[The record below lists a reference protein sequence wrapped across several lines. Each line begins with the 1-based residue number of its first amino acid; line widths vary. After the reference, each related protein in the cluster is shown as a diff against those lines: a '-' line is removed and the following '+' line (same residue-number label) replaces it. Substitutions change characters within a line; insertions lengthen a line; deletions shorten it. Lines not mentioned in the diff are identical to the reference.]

1 MAAVNILNF
10 EILNDE
16 QQLAIDVETVEGS
29 MITSIQLWDINTFK
43 DYSLSINL
51 NYKLEQINNK
61 EVFIVSAEELNL
73 YSFTDIWFVEIQS
86 NYVGTEGCTNCQ
98 DPALG
103 ITYNLQPYY
112 KCMLNYLLESEKS
125 IDCNSTSVYTNNLT
139 ITVNLLIDSIEKSLA
154 IGYYLQAIEM
164 LNNLKKL
171 CNISKCKN
179 CETVTCSKCSKFIQQ

>member
-1 MAAVNILNF
+1 MSAVVIKNF
-10 EILNDE
+10 EILNDG
-16 QQLAIDVETVEGS
+16 QQLAIDVETIEGS
-29 MITSIQLWDINTFK
+29 IITSIQLWDINTFK
-43 DYSLSINL
+43 DESLSIDL

-61 EVFIVSAEELNL
+61 EVFIIDAKEVSV

-86 NYVGTEGCTNCQ
+86 NYEGNEGCTSCQ

-125 IDCNSTSVYTNNLT
+125 IDCNSTNVYTNNLT

-179 CETVTCSKCSKFIQQ
+179 CETVICTSCSKFIQQ

>member
-10 EILNDE
+10 EILNDG
-16 QQLAIDVETVEGS
+16 QQLAIDVETVSGS
-29 MITSIQLWDINTFK
+29 IITSIQLWNIDTFK
-43 DYSLSINL
+43 DESLSINL

-61 EVFIVSAEELNL
+61 EVFIIDAKEVNV

-86 NYVGTEGCTNCQ
+86 NYVGTEGCTTCQ

-179 CETVTCSKCSKFIQQ
+179 CETVICTSCSKFIQQ

>member
-10 EILNDE
+10 EILNDG
-16 QQLAIDVETVEGS
+16 QQLAIDVETITGS
-29 MITSIQLWDINTFK
+29 LITSIKLWNIDTFK
-43 DYSLSINL
+43 DESLSIDL

-61 EVFIVSAEELNL
+61 EIFIIDAKEVSV
-73 YSFTDIWFVEIQS
+73 YSFTDIWFIEIQS
-86 NYVGTEGCTNCQ
+86 NYIGTEGCTNCQ

-125 IDCNSTSVYTNNLT
+125 IEYNSTSVYSNNLT
-139 ITVNLLIDSIEKSLA
+139 ITVNLLIDSIKKSLD

-179 CETVTCSKCSKFIQQ
+179 CQTVICSSCSKFIQQ

>member
-1 MAAVNILNF
+1 MAAVTIKNF
-10 EILNDE
+10 EILNDG
-16 QQLAIDVETVEGS
+16 QQLAIDVETIIGS
-29 MITSIQLWDINTFK
+29 IITSIKLWNIDTFK
-43 DYSLSINL
+43 DDSLSIDL

-61 EVFIVSAEELNL
+61 EIFIIDAKEVSV
-73 YSFTDIWFVEIQS
+73 YSFTDIWFIEIQS

-125 IDCNSTSVYTNNLT
+125 IDSTSTSVYSNNLT
-139 ITVNLLIDSIEKSLA
+139 ITVNLLIDAIEKSLA

-179 CETVTCSKCSKFIQQ
+179 CETVICASCSKFIQQ

>member
-1 MAAVNILNF
+1 MAAVTILNF
-10 EILNDE
+10 EILNDG
-16 QQLAIDVETVEGS
+16 QQLAIDVETITGS
-29 MITSIQLWDINTFK
+29 IITSIQLWNINTFK
-43 DYSLSINL
+43 DYSLSIDL

-61 EVFIVSAEELNL
+61 EVFIIDAKEVNV

-139 ITVNLLIDSIEKSLA
+139 ITVNLLIDSIEKSLD

-179 CETVTCSKCSKFIQQ
+179 CQTVICSSCSKFIQQ

>member
-1 MAAVNILNF
+1 MSAVVIKNF
-10 EILNDE
+10 EILNDG

-29 MITSIQLWDINTFK
+29 IITSIQLWNIDTFK
-43 DYSLSINL
+43 DEFLSIDL

-61 EVFIVSAEELNL
+61 EVFIIDAKEVSV
-73 YSFTDIWFVEIQS
+73 YSFTDIWFIEIQS

-179 CETVTCSKCSKFIQQ
+179 CETVICTSCSKFIQQ

>member
-1 MAAVNILNF
+1 MAAVIINNF
-10 EILNDE
+10 EILNDG
-16 QQLAIDVETVEGS
+16 QQLAIDVETVKGS
-29 MITSIQLWDINTFK
+29 IITSIQLWNIDTFK
-43 DYSLSINL
+43 DESLTINL

-61 EVFIVSAEELNL
+61 EVFIIDAKEVNV

-86 NYVGTEGCTNCQ
+86 NYVGTEGCTTCQ

-112 KCMLNYLLESEKS
+112 KCMLNYLLDMEKS

-179 CETVTCSKCSKFIQQ
+179 CETVTCTSCSKFIQQ

>member
-1 MAAVNILNF
+1 MSAVVIKNF
-10 EILNDE
+10 EILNDG
-16 QQLAIDVETVEGS
+16 QQLAIDVETIEGS
-29 MITSIQLWDINTFK
+29 IITSIQLWDINTFK
-43 DYSLSINL
+43 DTSLSIDL

-61 EVFIVSAEELNL
+61 EVFIIDAKEVSV

-86 NYVGTEGCTNCQ
+86 NYEGNEGCTSCQ

-125 IDCNSTSVYTNNLT
+125 IDCNSTNVYTNNLT

-179 CETVTCSKCSKFIQQ
+179 CETVICTSCSKFIQQ